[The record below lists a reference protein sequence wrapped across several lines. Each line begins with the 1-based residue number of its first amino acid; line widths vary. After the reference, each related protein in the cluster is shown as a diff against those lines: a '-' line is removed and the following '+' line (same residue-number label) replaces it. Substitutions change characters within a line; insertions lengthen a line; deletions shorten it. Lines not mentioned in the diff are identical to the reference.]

1 MKKLINNAQDVVS
14 EMLQGFAKA
23 NPGIN
28 YVPEHQIIYREH
40 HAPKVGLVSG
50 GGSGHEPAHGGYV
63 GTGLLDAAV
72 AGNVFASP
80 GPEAVLEGIRRADSG
95 KGVLLIIKN
104 YSGDIMNFQMAAEL
118 AGLEGIM
125 VDHVVVKDDVAVPD
139 STFSTGRRGIA
150 GTVFVHKTAGAKAEL
165 GATLE
170 EVKRVALKCIANV
183 RSMGMAMSPCT
194 LPAVGTPGFVL
205 AEDEVEFGMG
215 IHGEPGISKQAYV
228 PAKET
233 AEILTEKILADLDYS
248 GCEVAAMVNGLGATP
263 IMELYIMYNEVEKIL
278 TKKGIRIYRAYVGNY
293 MTSLD
298 MTGCSLSLLKLDEEL
313 KALLDEPCESPALK
327 R

>member
-1 MKKLINNAQDVVS
+1 MSQHMGAMLGQDS
-14 EMLQGFAKA
+14 WT
-23 NPGIN
+23 P
-28 YVPEHQIIYREH
+28 R
-40 HAPKVGLVSG
+40 
-50 GGSGHEPAHGGYV
+50 
-63 GTGLLDAAV
+63 V

-125 VDHVVVKDDVAVPD
+125 VDYVVVKDDVAVPD

-165 GATLE
+165 GATLK

-194 LPAVGTPGFVL
+194 LPVVGTPGFVL

-233 AEILTEKILADLDYS
+233 AEILVERILADLDYS

-278 TKKGIRIYRAYVGNY
+278 TKKGIRIHRAYVGNY

>member
-1 MKKLINNAQDVVS
+1 MK
-14 EMLQGFAKA
+14 
-23 NPGIN
+23 
-28 YVPEHQIIYREH
+28 
-40 HAPKVGLVSG
+40 
-50 GGSGHEPAHGGYV
+50 
-63 GTGLLDAAV
+63 
-72 AGNVFASP
+72 
-80 GPEAVLEGIRRADSG
+80 
-95 KGVLLIIKN
+95 
-104 YSGDIMNFQMAAEL
+104 
-118 AGLEGIM
+118 
-125 VDHVVVKDDVAVPD
+125 
-139 STFSTGRRGIA
+139 
-150 GTVFVHKTAGAKAEL
+150 
-165 GATLE
+165 

-194 LPAVGTPGFVL
+194 LPVVGTPGFVL

-215 IHGEPGISKQAYV
+215 IHGEPGDKQAGIC
-228 PAKET
+228 PRKGNCGNFGRERF
-233 AEILTEKILADLDYS
+233 LADLDYS

-278 TKKGIRIYRAYVGNY
+278 TKKGIRIHRAYVGNY